1 MSDTITTHNARS
13 TAQNGETVMLPGLD
27 LWSPVLACGA
37 EWNAKLH
44 EGFTALSC
52 EWQEFVSRRLQD
64 DLGLVRV
71 VSSSQSSEE
80 AWIACVKF
88 WQKAA
93 DDYALEFAAISKLTG
108 QIFTSGIDAVQH
120 QMHPTPETGPA
131 SKAA

>member
-13 TAQNGETVMLPGLD
+13 AAQNGETIMLPGLD

-64 DLGLVRV
+64 DLGPCG
-71 VSSSQSSEE
+71 S
-80 AWIACVKF
+80 
-88 WQKAA
+88 
-93 DDYALEFAAISKLTG
+93 
-108 QIFTSGIDAVQH
+108 
-120 QMHPTPETGPA
+120 
-131 SKAA
+131 